1 MKEQVSQCHVDLAIK
16 PLRVLLITAGFAVSG
31 EADVFPQAIA

>member
-16 PLRVLLITAGFAVSG
+16 PLQVLLITAGFAVSG